1 MAGND
6 QMWKEAKQRCQL
18 NDDDI
23 AIAKRLNISPKSLI
37 KNIPNKS
44 EPWKAPVKDW
54 LRSLDEK
61 ARVAAEK
68 KARRKVMS
76 QSVKPSDGAG

>member
-1 MAGND
+1 MASND
-6 QMWKEAKQRCQL
+6 QLWKEAKQRCRL

-23 AIAKRLNISPKSLI
+23 AIAKRLNINPKSLI

-54 LRSLDEK
+54 IRSLD
-61 ARVAAEK
+61 
-68 KARRKVMS
+68 
-76 QSVKPSDGAG
+76 